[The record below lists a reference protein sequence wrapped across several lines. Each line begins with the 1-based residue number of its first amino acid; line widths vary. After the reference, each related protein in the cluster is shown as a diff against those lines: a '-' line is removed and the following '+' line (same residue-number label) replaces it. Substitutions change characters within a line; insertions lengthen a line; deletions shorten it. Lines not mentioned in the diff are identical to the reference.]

1 MEHEFNANNF
11 LLRLILQCKDGF
23 QVFKI
28 YVILDLFTFFF
39 FRSKIL
45 TYVCSDVDA
54 TMLACIA
61 FSCPNLESMEI
72 YTSGSAVNRIT
83 GYDCL
88 SLFFTSI
95 V

>member
-1 MEHEFNANNF
+1 MEQEFNANNF
-11 LLRLILQCKDGF
+11 FTKTDTSMQRWISGF
-23 QVFKI
+23 QDLCYFGFI
-28 YVILDLFTFFF
+28 YVFFY
-39 FRSKIL
+39 RSKIL
-45 TYVCSDVDA
+45 TCVCSDVDA

-88 SLFFTSI
+88 SFFFTSS

>member
-1 MEHEFNANNF
+1 M
-11 LLRLILQCKDGF
+11 ISGF
-23 QVFKI
+23 Q
-28 YVILDLFTFFF
+28 DLCYFGFICVFFF